1 MTLIYIKMESKDQL
15 IKIIKEWVK
24 LDNDI
29 SKLKKEQN
37 DRKQEK
43 KNLSQSLMEIMK
55 KNEIDCFDIN
65 DGQICY
71 TKKNIK
77 KPINKKVLMDIL
89 AKYYKG
95 DLLKANE
102 LNNYILDNREESVKE
117 TITRKIVKDI

>member
-1 MTLIYIKMESKDQL
+1 MESKDQL